1 MFVVGSVKLLQGQ
14 DMTSDIF
21 IGGIMILS
29 LVAVIIVMM
38 TSSTHKINQSQRKIY
53 DNRKMG
59 PVHDH
64 RKQ

>member
-1 MFVVGSVKLLQGQ
+1 
-14 DMTSDIF
+14 
-21 IGGIMILS
+21 MILS

-38 TSSTHKINQSQRKIY
+38 TSSTHKINQSQRKFF

-59 PVHDH
+59 PLHDH